1 MSYCDVSLVKTISGV
16 DNTDIRD
23 QKIRDIRDDV
33 ATPKMNNEI
42 LTRVDKEK
50 VQSIAEGKDNV
61 TDGSNETFYLKET
74 HDSFRE
80 VGDLDDNGTV
90 DNGDIEAWAVVGD
103 ERIDVN
109 VTELVDAKEGE
120 FKAVKESDGQ
130 PLPNNANLYVRYRY
144 APVNFSEPNA
154 AVSVACAQLTSA
166 FCFSNIETSKLKSFS
181 IGDVDI
187 RRQSEGF
194 AILKDQYMDTR
205 SKIVAREVIEFG
217 ENVNEIE
224 DVLTRSTSGG
234 EKVGH
239 GKKTFGRFS
248 GG

>member
-1 MSYCDVSLVKTISGV
+1 MSYCDVSLVRLVGAPDSAEV
-16 DNTDIRD
+16 RD
-23 QKIRDIRDDV
+23 SKVRDIRDSIAV
-33 ATPKMNNEI
+33 PKMNDEI
-42 LTRVDKEK
+42 LTRVDKEE
-50 VQSIAEGKDNV
+50 VDAIAEGKSNIV
-61 TDGSNETFYLKET
+61 DGSNTTFYLDET

-80 VGDLDDNGTV
+80 VGDLNDDGVV
-90 DNGDIEAWAVVGD
+90 DENDIEAWAIVGS
-103 ERIDVN
+103 ERIEVDV
-109 VTELVDAKEGE
+109 TDLVDPKEGE
-120 FKAVKESDGQ
+120 FEAVKESDGQ

-144 APVNFSEPNA
+144 APVNFSEPNM
-154 AVSVACAQLTSA
+154 AVSVACAQLTGA

-194 AILKDQYMDTR
+194 AILKDQYKDTR